1 MYRAKDVLSYYVLD
15 EPIREEENLT
25 KGGLPVYPTAE
36 WNRYKGIKSI
46 CQVEWMLR
54 PRRPNASSATG
65 LEGVQVG
72 GVHPEEDK
80 FPGLWW
86 QPTEDDSVVLQSG
99 IIITTR
105 RYLKK
110 DAYLLL
116 EAKLHRASDMAFFT
130 LAQYLKATLLGSLV
144 THAKQCLER
153 LEAYGLTHVD
163 ILVTVGDFQR
173 SCLDFM
179 ALSATWLYTT
189 LGLTPSPQT
198 KMLLGPATTPSWA
211 VSLRAGKKLSSSTR
225 SASQSGGFAP
235 NGSQCF
241 TLFAS
246 EDAVMTEY
254 TQFGTEDRVFHE
266 IYSGL
271 PGTQL
276 QMMTQRLGCR
286 VFDLVE
292 PSRIAWQNLDKKLT
306 KKADPTH
313 PIQPVHLFCL
323 PGFKEYSAAEGGS
336 SLPIAT
342 PSSTSNVSGSSTS
355 STSTTSSVPATP
367 PQRSTTPM
375 PAPSMSSS
383 PQFPSLPINSRVH
396 RNFGPDPM
404 PSDTDKRPPEIE
416 VWTGGVSDLTVRKHP
431 EIQDTL
437 FLTYYTPDPN
447 FILWAEERQGPSYQK
462 RHKKNSYLESLPVR
476 SGTLERIL
484 YFKQVM
490 LLGSAEDLKKAV
502 TPSITAEVIWE
513 LREDTW
519 HLELMAL
526 DQALAPK
533 HWPPADEDLVD
544 SSGACHTRLQRETA
558 IRQVLPAHDGEE
570 LGEIF
575 VTEILT
581 IDRGLV
587 SYHWSNRH
595 GYLLALRELMLSW
608 HKCPESIVDADTA
621 HIELPSR
628 KLERLLVKFYCES
641 FFDMFGRALIVPC
654 RLPYRARI
662 REVPVVL
669 ELLSSLSH
677 YRTHVS
683 VPPDLLY
690 MRHISC
696 RCSCISHPRGGL
708 IKFPKVLKRRGLTLR
723 PQVDVRIAGVAYA
736 QRRRKHKSGTST
748 VPRTPLKMTSPTP
761 QKGDKR
767 LLEWDRWRELIP
779 RLIPTYMQLLQQ
791 SNNLRSISR
800 DIPSPCTCMR
810 GRSLQVTVYG
820 LNGTRD
826 ISVCS
831 CCPAAALLLNG
842 YFPSAPLR
850 PSVAFDIGMLEFA
863 RELYLRSSPNRSAFA
878 AALDSYYPIPGVER
892 TRRKLA
898 KACHYYALLLVE
910 ADAFARR
917 RVALLCSV
925 DGRDEAE
932 DWEDDGVEESLM
944 EYLRSCCPL
953 CFGAVAEHDD
963 LTPALSLLYSADVI
977 KRRTPARGTGHDP
990 PFRHPRSVFLT
1001 EEELQDAKHLVESAH
1016 PPAAPS
1022 AAANANDVVE
1032 KGMKVSESVL
1042 NTCSDSFK
1050 AADENRNKASPTFF
1064 SDTGLMAL
1072 LCHHDRVLWLA
1083 NVTTSREQQFYVIA
1097 LILKLFKSI
1106 PCHMTVGILY
1116 DIGCQLH
1123 RSCVKWDFIPDFI
1136 DRIIWGISV
1145 FHAYGHLWPCQL
1157 VYHPRKCV
1165 GFGLSDGEGCER
1177 FWSSI
1182 QGLIPS
1188 LRVSGYH
1195 QCILTLDFQIKFLQE
1210 NGLAELTGW
1219 LVRKW
1224 NTCQRK
1230 KSDAQV
1236 TLVESGLSLE
1246 EPEELWEDQVKVQTR
1261 PLVTATG
1268 GLAKAA
1274 IKLILELTEYQK
1286 SITKEIDSLDCL
1298 VKAGDVDVG
1307 DAVERRAILVGQ
1319 LENTTVQIR
1328 RKRGE
1333 LGVRERANLKQ
1344 MESSQYLKL
1353 RMQAR
1358 ALKDCLQSKLR
1369 DHKSELERFNRVSRH
1384 EPTIVK
1390 IAQRFNKLVDDLADL
1405 IRKRRAP
1412 WHAIAPKQVDRST
1425 LFSLGINDPIW
1436 NDRGL
1441 EESDLDVP
1449 RWLGD
1454 DEVQTSIAAMLVLS
1468 RCEEEECYLIHEAV
1482 LLQSWYMAE
1491 WEQLNHAV
1499 LQSNSDF
1506 RYYLERKRGRLVC
1519 LGALWH
1525 ETLDGTGVGEELD
1538 GWGPSEQDFAS
1549 VLATSTGVGMAGSP
1563 ADSSEVSKASEGEEV
1578 LWEMEALHLGSDS
1591 SPYHSDS
1598 SSDEGTLHPPAKRK
1612 RPF

>member
-1 MYRAKDVLSYYVLD
+1 
-15 EPIREEENLT
+15 
-25 KGGLPVYPTAE
+25 
-36 WNRYKGIKSI
+36 
-46 CQVEWMLR
+46 
-54 PRRPNASSATG
+54 
-65 LEGVQVG
+65 
-72 GVHPEEDK
+72 
-80 FPGLWW
+80 
-86 QPTEDDSVVLQSG
+86 
-99 IIITTR
+99 
-105 RYLKK
+105 
-110 DAYLLL
+110 
-116 EAKLHRASDMAFFT
+116 
-130 LAQYLKATLLGSLV
+130 
-144 THAKQCLER
+144 
-153 LEAYGLTHVD
+153 
-163 ILVTVGDFQR
+163 
-173 SCLDFM
+173 
-179 ALSATWLYTT
+179 
-189 LGLTPSPQT
+189 
-198 KMLLGPATTPSWA
+198 
-211 VSLRAGKKLSSSTR
+211 
-225 SASQSGGFAP
+225 
-235 NGSQCF
+235 
-241 TLFAS
+241 
-246 EDAVMTEY
+246 
-254 TQFGTEDRVFHE
+254 
-266 IYSGL
+266 
-271 PGTQL
+271 
-276 QMMTQRLGCR
+276 
-286 VFDLVE
+286 
-292 PSRIAWQNLDKKLT
+292 
-306 KKADPTH
+306 
-313 PIQPVHLFCL
+313 
-323 PGFKEYSAAEGGS
+323 
-336 SLPIAT
+336 
-342 PSSTSNVSGSSTS
+342 
-355 STSTTSSVPATP
+355 
-367 PQRSTTPM
+367 
-375 PAPSMSSS
+375 
-383 PQFPSLPINSRVH
+383 
-396 RNFGPDPM
+396 
-404 PSDTDKRPPEIE
+404 
-416 VWTGGVSDLTVRKHP
+416 
-431 EIQDTL
+431 
-437 FLTYYTPDPN
+437 
-447 FILWAEERQGPSYQK
+447 
-462 RHKKNSYLESLPVR
+462 
-476 SGTLERIL
+476 
-484 YFKQVM
+484 
-490 LLGSAEDLKKAV
+490 
-502 TPSITAEVIWE
+502 
-513 LREDTW
+513 
-519 HLELMAL
+519 
-526 DQALAPK
+526 
-533 HWPPADEDLVD
+533 
-544 SSGACHTRLQRETA
+544 
-558 IRQVLPAHDGEE
+558 
-570 LGEIF
+570 
-575 VTEILT
+575 
-581 IDRGLV
+581 
-587 SYHWSNRH
+587 
-595 GYLLALRELMLSW
+595 
-608 HKCPESIVDADTA
+608 
-621 HIELPSR
+621 
-628 KLERLLVKFYCES
+628 
-641 FFDMFGRALIVPC
+641 
-654 RLPYRARI
+654 
-662 REVPVVL
+662 
-669 ELLSSLSH
+669 
-677 YRTHVS
+677 
-683 VPPDLLY
+683 
-690 MRHISC
+690 
-696 RCSCISHPRGGL
+696 
-708 IKFPKVLKRRGLTLR
+708 
-723 PQVDVRIAGVAYA
+723 
-736 QRRRKHKSGTST
+736 
-748 VPRTPLKMTSPTP
+748 
-761 QKGDKR
+761 
-767 LLEWDRWRELIP
+767 
-779 RLIPTYMQLLQQ
+779 
-791 SNNLRSISR
+791 
-800 DIPSPCTCMR
+800 
-810 GRSLQVTVYG
+810 
-820 LNGTRD
+820 RD

-850 PSVAFDIGMLEFA
+850 PSVAFNIGMLEFA
-863 RELYLRSSPNRSAFA
+863 RELYLRSSPNHSAFA
-878 AALDSYYPIPGVER
+878 AALDSYLQGLGYPIPGVER

-898 KACHYYALLLVE
+898 KACRYYALLLVE

-925 DGRDEAE
+925 DGLDEAE

-953 CFGAVAEHDD
+953 CF
-963 LTPALSLLYSADVI
+963 ALSLLYSADVI
-977 KRRTPARGTGHDP
+977 VCLDACFTQKRRTPARGTGRDP

-1001 EEELQDAKHLVESAH
+1001 EEELRDAKHLVESAR

-1042 NTCSDSFK
+1042 NACSDSFK

-1072 LCHHDRVLWLA
+1072 LCRHDRVLWLA
-1083 NVTTSREQQFYVIA
+1083 NVTTPGEQQFYAIA

-1145 FHAYGHLWPCQL
+1145 FHVYGHQWPCQL

-1188 LRVSGYH
+1188 LWASGYH
-1195 QCILTLDFQIKFLQE
+1195 QHILTLDFQIKFLQE
-1210 NGLAELTGW
+1210 NGLAELAGW

-1246 EPEELWEDQVKVQTR
+1246 ELEELWEDQVKVQTR

-1286 SITKEIDSLDCL
+1286 SITKEIDSLDRL

-1358 ALKDCLQSKLR
+1358 ALKDRLQSKLR
-1369 DHKSELERFNRVSRH
+1369 DHKFELERFNRVYSQSTASERRLTDHIKSQVSRH

-1390 IAQRFNKLVDDLADL
+1390 IAQRFNKLVDDLTDL

-1412 WHAIAPKQVDRST
+1412 RHAIAPKQVDRST
-1425 LFSLGINDPIW
+1425 LFSLGIDDPIW

-1449 RWLGD
+1449 RWLGE
-1454 DEVQTSIAAMLVLS
+1454 DEVQTSIAAMLVLN
-1468 RCEEEECYLIHEAV
+1468 RCEEEECYLIREAV

-1519 LGALWH
+1519 LGALWR

-1563 ADSSEVSKASEGEEV
+1563 ADSSEVSEASEGEEV
-1578 LWEMEALHLGSDS
+1578 LWEMEALHLGGDS